1 MKTVKISAKR
11 AHPRIKRLRICFAY
25 SGDCDHLEPY
35 PVYID
40 TQYQNFNLTT
50 WNKPWRPEIDWL
62 DSYVNLSSYHPIVLE
77 ALAVG
82 YRTTKYSKYFS
93 STEWGCILMFPM
105 DSELGDEYY
114 MKYYADTNDTMY
126 MCTPYIPVRPD
137 MRRKYAQTHPHIY
150 SMVGCIIYQLGYL
163 EKLYKVRNIFS
174 THGSVQDQI
183 FLPIAAA
190 VIVCGGF
197 GEYSTI
203 SS

>member
-1 MKTVKISAKR
+1 
-11 AHPRIKRLRICFAY
+11 
-25 SGDCDHLEPY
+25 
-35 PVYID
+35 
-40 TQYQNFNLTT
+40 
-50 WNKPWRPEIDWL
+50 
-62 DSYVNLSSYHPIVLE
+62 
-77 ALAVG
+77 
-82 YRTTKYSKYFS
+82 
-93 STEWGCILMFPM
+93 MFPM

-114 MKYYADTNDTMY
+114 MKYYANTNDTMY

-163 EKLYKVRNIFS
+163 ERLYKVRNIFS

-190 VIVCGGF
+190 VIIFGVF

-203 SS
+203 SSWP